1 MKQLF
6 AVYQTELIKTKH
18 SFALW
23 LTVLG
28 AGFMP
33 SFILFV
39 YLSEWE
45 QIAAQA
51 KGNPWDELFEM
62 AWKGM
67 GFFFTPFLVVLL
79 ICLIFNLDHR
89 ANTWKLLF
97 TLPVPKGAIYGAK
110 LLTLMTAILVFY
122 GLYIPFLLLSGL
134 VAGMLFP
141 ALGLL
146 SHMPNIGELIVVAG
160 RSFIALQAV
169 LALHFWL
176 SIRLK
181 NMIIPIGFAL
191 VSNIVFVAL
200 FQGQWPY
207 IIYYPYAFNYLSVA
221 PPPFLGDYAT
231 SGAQASLAPHEYCS
245 LLMFLVITCF
255 SYLDFTRRYKG

>member
-1 MKQLF
+1 MKQLL
-6 AVYQTELIKTKH
+6 AVYQMELIKTKH

-33 SFILFV
+33 SFMLFV
-39 YLSEWE
+39 YLSNWE
-45 QIAAQA
+45 RIANQA

-67 GFFFTPFLVVLL
+67 SFFFTPFLVVLL
-79 ICLIFNLDHR
+79 ICLLFNLDHR

-97 TLPVPKGAIYGAK
+97 TLPVSKGSIYGAK

-134 VAGMLFP
+134 VAGLLFP

-146 SHMPNIGELIVVAG
+146 SHMPNVGQLVLVAG

-181 NMIIPIGFAL
+181 NMIIPIGLAL
-191 VSNIVFVAL
+191 VGNIVFVAL

-221 PPPFLGDYAT
+221 PPPFLVNYDQY
-231 SGAQASLAPHEYCS
+231 GAHASWAPHEYFS
-245 LLMFLVITCF
+245 LLVFLIISCL
-255 SYLDFTRRYKG
+255 SYLDFTKSYRG